1 MASSSGTPK
10 AKTPAPAFSSPS
22 AHETDEEREFREF
35 QEWKRFKELK
45 NKSGSTPTSSHKPS
59 SSKAPT
65 PRPGG
70 PSPSAAPPSK
80 KFAGPPAKSGVLD
93 MKEKE
98 RIVGMIGDLDEKHQ
112 SKIYEIIEKH
122 QPTLLS
128 GSTEC
133 DIEVRRAARV
143 LLCALHAC
151 CVLFVCRA
159 ARANACSRSSLSITP
174 LSWSSVTC
182 ASASNDATD
191 S

>member
-1 MASSSGTPK
+1 
-10 AKTPAPAFSSPS
+10 
-22 AHETDEEREFREF
+22 
-35 QEWKRFKELK
+35 
-45 NKSGSTPTSSHKPS
+45 
-59 SSKAPT
+59 
-65 PRPGG
+65 
-70 PSPSAAPPSK
+70 
-80 KFAGPPAKSGVLD
+80 